1 MHGQAGES
9 IRFSTFPQ
17 TAPPPDFVEPVISA
31 FEEHSSEIST
41 DKREKGLKSNEVLT
55 ILRPDLQALGFD
67 VETGKRKTE
76 KIQRPV
82 FFGENGVPTLRY
94 EIDAYHQGWR
104 CGMEVEA
111 GRGWKGN
118 AIYRDLVQAAVMV
131 NVHYLILAVSNSYK
145 YRTRDAGVVVS
156 RDYENTLGVAQAL
169 YGHTRLTMPYGLVL
183 IGY

>member
-1 MHGQAGES
+1 MKRQSDGF

-17 TAPPPDFVEPVISA
+17 TAPPPEFVAPVVAA
-31 FEEHSSEIST
+31 FERHSSEIST
-41 DKREKGLKSNEVLT
+41 DLLEKGLTSDATLAV
-55 ILRPDLQALGFD
+55 LRPDLQALGFE
-67 VETGKRKTE
+67 VETGKRKAE
-76 KIQRPV
+76 KIERPV
-82 FFGENGVPTLRY
+82 FFGENGAPTLRY
-94 EIDAYHQGWR
+94 EIDAYQPEWR
-104 CGMEVEA
+104 CGMEIEA

-145 YRTRDAGVVVS
+145 YRTRNAGVVVS